1 MINIQD
7 ILVIDLAIKFLLL
20 CFVERC
26 SGLGIMWILFF
37 SYIEYF

>member
-20 CFVERC
+20 RFVEGC

-37 SYIEYF
+37 ST